1 MAKVVNTFT
10 KGKLNKD
17 LDARLVPNGEYR
29 DARNV
34 QVSKSEGP
42 DVGELENVLGNE
54 LMFNFRSD
62 IQLTNFG
69 NRCIGY
75 LVDESTSNVYLFITS
90 YTDPN
95 PSQITYNKM
104 AENAIVRYNTQQPV
118 VIGTNPKKLVEGN
131 FLNFST
137 TNPIYGVNLL
147 EGLLYWTDNRNQ
159 PRVINLNKAEA
170 QGITYYTTE
179 DQISVAKYNP
189 YEAIQLFQESALG
202 GAGTYETTM
211 KDVTSLFLPN
221 GGSVLCDGAW
231 DGNSAGA
238 GNLVSDGQGIFPQV
252 GTTIYYEDATGS
264 IVSTGSVVGGLSGFP
279 QLNASPTLGAPL
291 PDGTKLI
298 FNPNP
303 YYDKNFAGDPSYLE
317 DLFVRFSYRYRYEDN
332 EYSLMAPFTQI
343 AFIPKQDGYFM
354 YIKQDV
360 PRLSKDDQSDA
371 YRSTVVQFVE
381 NKVDEIKLIFNLPF
395 AGDNLRDA
403 LKIKDMQILIKESDG
418 LAIRIIDTITID
430 EIESQAGAT
439 SVFTYNYLSK
449 KPFKVLTTAEST
461 RVSDQIPVRAF
472 AQEISGNRVIYGNF
486 QNKHTPPKFID
497 YNVGVSEK
505 DNFNLLTGTAQVDG
519 NQTPGVGDVLVIK
532 NWTPFDGSSDIL
544 VGSEVFDNT
553 GNLLFTVT
561 GLPTPNTE
569 VTVST
574 AGTFTNNDD
583 LIFRPIGNDTTTT
596 SVVEYP
602 NSTLKQNRNYQVGI
616 VLSDRYGR
624 QSSVVLSQNDT
635 VSAIAGQN
643 FIGDTVYNAYL
654 NPSQPPGIWKGD
666 SLKVL
671 FNSTIGPSSFNR
683 STLEPGLYNGNPNSS
698 LYNPLGW
705 YSYKIVV
712 KQTEQEYY
720 NVYLPGIMAA
730 YPEDL
735 ILEENSTSH
744 AVLINDNI
752 NKVPRDLTEVGP
764 DQKQYRSSVQL
775 FGRVENTNNLLNLI
789 TPSVAGLPAFDDVG
803 EANTQYYPEIKAD
816 TVSTISV
823 LQDLFDFDPL
833 DPPRPNYFPQFYLFE
848 SNPSIARISTQKKI
862 GQVADTNYAVASGL
876 VVTAGDYA
884 GSPAGGDP
892 IQLKNING
900 TLVDN
905 MVVVSPGLPDDI
917 FVSGLG
923 AAPDEIELSQD
934 VTLVED
940 QLIQLAPGYPSNN
953 QGDPFLPGI
962 QFLSVYETSPFV
974 SNLDIYW
981 ESTTSGLISDLNN
994 LIINSTEGASGVD
1007 GFNPSDWDEG
1017 LQQPTLPAT
1026 PRFISNTN
1034 FFPVDSFGVAIDPA
1048 DITDIQLLS
1057 VTDQD
1062 NNLRSN
1068 YFELYGSIGNPFGLP
1083 SNGAIAAG
1091 TFNIS
1096 TTQDYY
1102 DNVYFTPAP
1111 GNDRLFNFYL
1121 STTTNVSGTAT
1132 LSFQFLAQGPKNVDP
1147 SFTIT
1152 PVSKVVNTD
1161 RQDTS
1166 NLFTFAG
1173 VNGADNPDLRVGNL
1187 SAQIVNIAKTFAGV
1201 TTQITE
1207 NFEDFFDLINIDV
1220 NPPTLDTAL
1229 RIADS
1234 AIDPGDYEITIEYQD
1249 ALDVDGDTVTVRLD
1263 RTTDIA
1269 AFKFATF
1276 NCDDEYSP
1284 PIDYSVLLIEV
1295 SGSPI
1300 AAQDGVYL
1308 YDNTLNGN
1316 SLNGISNGTGN
1327 VITINADQAYV
1338 VGSGDPNPCLST
1350 LWYSSTMTLEQIR
1363 NEFSSEDCVN
1373 NGNCDSSS
1381 PGWGGLSDVDISDY
1395 TVEIIGTP

>member
-1 MAKVVNTFT
+1 M
-10 KGKLNKD
+10 
-17 LDARLVPNGEYR
+17 
-29 DARNV
+29 
-34 QVSKSEGP
+34 
-42 DVGELENVLGNE
+42 
-54 LMFNFRSD
+54 
-62 IQLTNFG
+62 
-69 NRCIGY
+69 
-75 LVDESTSNVYLFITS
+75 
-90 YTDPN
+90 
-95 PSQITYNKM
+95 
-104 AENAIVRYNTQQPV
+104 
-118 VIGTNPKKLVEGN
+118 
-131 FLNFST
+131 
-137 TNPIYGVNLL
+137 
-147 EGLLYWTDNRNQ
+147 
-159 PRVINLNKAEA
+159 
-170 QGITYYTTE
+170 
-179 DQISVAKYNP
+179 
-189 YEAIQLFQESALG
+189 
-202 GAGTYETTM
+202 
-211 KDVTSLFLPN
+211 
-221 GGSVLCDGAW
+221 
-231 DGNSAGA
+231 
-238 GNLVSDGQGIFPQV
+238 
-252 GTTIYYEDATGS
+252 
-264 IVSTGSVVGGLSGFP
+264 
-279 QLNASPTLGAPL
+279 
-291 PDGTKLI
+291 
-298 FNPNP
+298 
-303 YYDKNFAGDPSYLE
+303 
-317 DLFVRFSYRYRYEDN
+317 
-332 EYSLMAPFTQI
+332 
-343 AFIPKQDGYFM
+343 
-354 YIKQDV
+354 
-360 PRLSKDDQSDA
+360 
-371 YRSTVVQFVE
+371 
-381 NKVDEIKLIFNLPF
+381 
-395 AGDNLRDA
+395 
-403 LKIKDMQILIKESDG
+403 
-418 LAIRIIDTITID
+418 
-430 EIESQAGAT
+430 
-439 SVFTYNYLSK
+439 
-449 KPFKVLTTAEST
+449 
-461 RVSDQIPVRAF
+461 
-472 AQEISGNRVIYGNF
+472 
-486 QNKHTPPKFID
+486 
-497 YNVGVSEK
+497 
-505 DNFNLLTGTAQVDG
+505 
-519 NQTPGVGDVLVIK
+519 
-532 NWTPFDGSSDIL
+532 
-544 VGSEVFDNT
+544 
-553 GNLLFTVT
+553 
-561 GLPTPNTE
+561 
-569 VTVST
+569 
-574 AGTFTNNDD
+574 
-583 LIFRPIGNDTTTT
+583 
-596 SVVEYP
+596 
-602 NSTLKQNRNYQVGI
+602 
-616 VLSDRYGR
+616 
-624 QSSVVLSQNDT
+624 
-635 VSAIAGQN
+635 
-643 FIGDTVYNAYL
+643 
-654 NPSQPPGIWKGD
+654 
-666 SLKVL
+666 
-671 FNSTIGPSSFNR
+671 
-683 STLEPGLYNGNPNSS
+683 
-698 LYNPLGW
+698 
-705 YSYKIVV
+705 
-712 KQTEQEYY
+712 
-720 NVYLPGIMAA
+720 
-730 YPEDL
+730 
-735 ILEENSTSH
+735 
-744 AVLINDNI
+744 
-752 NKVPRDLTEVGP
+752 
-764 DQKQYRSSVQL
+764 
-775 FGRVENTNNLLNLI
+775 
-789 TPSVAGLPAFDDVG
+789 
-803 EANTQYYPEIKAD
+803 
-816 TVSTISV
+816 
-823 LQDLFDFDPL
+823 
-833 DPPRPNYFPQFYLFE
+833 FE

>member
-1 MAKVVNTFT
+1 MAKVVNTFV

-17 LDARLVPNGEYR
+17 LDARLIPNGEYR

-62 IQLTNFG
+62 IQLTSFD

-75 LVDESTSNVYLFITS
+75 LVDESSSNVYLFITN

-118 VIGTNPKKLVEGN
+118 VVGTNPKKLVEGN

-159 PRVINLNKAEA
+159 PRVINLDKAEA
-170 QGITYYTTE
+170 QGITYYTSE

-189 YEAIQLFQESALG
+189 WQAIQLFQESTLSLG
-202 GAGTYETTM
+202 DYETTM

-231 DGNSAGA
+231 DGNSAVT
-238 GNLVSDGQGIFPQV
+238 GNLVSDGQGVFPPV

-264 IVSTGSVVGGLSGFP
+264 IVSTGSVVAIGSVFP

-354 YIKQDV
+354 YIKQDA

-381 NKVDEIKLIFNLPF
+381 NKVDAIKLIFNLPF
-395 AGDNLRDA
+395 SGNTLRDA

-418 LAIRIIDTITID
+418 IAIRVVDTITID
-430 EIESQAGAT
+430 EIENQAGT
-439 SVFTYNYLSK
+439 DSVFTYDYLSK

-486 QNKHTPPKFID
+486 QNKHTPPTFID

-505 DNFNLLTGTAQVDG
+505 EDFNLLTGTAQVDG
-519 NQTPGVGDVLVIK
+519 NQTIGVGDVLVIK
-532 NWTPFDGSSDIL
+532 NWTPFDGISDVLI
-544 VGSEVFDNT
+544 GSEVFDNA

-574 AGTFTNNDD
+574 AGTFINNDD
-583 LIFRPIGNDTTTT
+583 LIFKPIGADTTTT

-602 NSTLKQNRNYQVGI
+602 NSTLKQNRNYQVGV

-624 QSSVVLSQNDT
+624 QSSVILSQNDT
-635 VSAIAGQN
+635 ISAIAGQN

-654 NPSQPPGIWKGD
+654 NPNQPPGTWKGD

-671 FNSTIGPSSFNR
+671 FNSTIGPSAFNR

-698 LYNPLGW
+698 FYNPLGW

-775 FGRVENTNNLLNLI
+775 FGRVENTNNVLSLVA
-789 TPSVAGLPAFDDVG
+789 PSVAGLPAFTDVG

-862 GQVADTNYAVASGL
+862 GEVADTNYAVASGL
-876 VVTAGDYA
+876 VVAAGDYPS
-884 GSPAGGDP
+884 GNP

-900 TLVDN
+900 TFVSD
-905 MVVVSPGLPDDI
+905 MVVVSTGLPDDI
-917 FVSGLG
+917 YVSGLT
-923 AAPDEIELSQD
+923 ANPDEIELSQD
-934 VTLVED
+934 VTLAED
-940 QLIQLAPGYPSNN
+940 QLIQLAPGYPANN
-953 QGDPFLPGI
+953 EGEPYLPGI
-962 QFLSVYETSPFV
+962 QFLSVYETSPVV

-981 ESTTSGLISDLNN
+981 ESTTSGLISDLND
-994 LIINSTEGASGVD
+994 LIINSTEGAAGVD
-1007 GFNPSDWDEG
+1007 GFNPSNWDEG
-1017 LQQPTLPAT
+1017 LAEPTLPGT

-1034 FFPVDSFGVAIDPA
+1034 FFPIDSFGVAIDPA
-1048 DITDIQLLS
+1048 DITDIELLS

-1062 NNLRSN
+1062 LNVRTN
-1068 YFELYGSIGNPFGLP
+1068 YFELFGAIGNPFGLP
-1083 SNGAIAAG
+1083 TSATIAAG
-1091 TFNIS
+1091 SFNIS
-1096 TTQDYY
+1096 TTQNYY
-1102 DNVYFTPAP
+1102 DNVYYTPAP

-1121 STTTNVSGTAT
+1121 KVTTNVSGVAT
-1132 LSFQFLAQGPKNVDP
+1132 LNFEFLAQGPKNVDP
-1147 SFTIT
+1147 SFTIN

-1173 VNGADNPDLRVGNL
+1173 INGADNANLRVGNL

-1201 TTQITE
+1201 TTQITQ
-1207 NFEDFFDLINIDV
+1207 DFGDYFNLNITDA

-1229 RIADS
+1229 TIADS

-1263 RTTDIA
+1263 RTLDVN
-1269 AFKFATF
+1269 AFKFDTY
-1276 NCDDEYSP
+1276 NCDDEYT
-1284 PIDYSVLLIEV
+1284 ILEYSVLLIEI

-1300 AAQDGVYL
+1300 PAQDGVYL
-1308 YDNTLNGN
+1308 YDNTLNGD

-1338 VGSGDPNPCLST
+1338 VGSGTPNPCLYQ

-1363 NEFSSEDCVN
+1363 DEFSNEDCIN
-1373 NGNCDSSS
+1373 NGDCGSGSS
-1381 PGWGGLSDVDISDY
+1381 WGGLADVDISGY

>member
-62 IQLTNFG
+62 IQLTSFD

-118 VIGTNPKKLVEGN
+118 VVATNPKKLVEGN

-159 PRVINLNKAEA
+159 PRVINLDKAEA

-189 YEAIQLFQESALG
+189 YEPIQLFQESILSPG
-202 GAGTYETTM
+202 DYETTM
-211 KDVTSLFLPN
+211 KDVTSLVLPN
-221 GGSVLCDGAW
+221 GGTCLAGSNG
-231 DGNSAGA
+231 GA
-238 GNLVSDGQGIFPQV
+238 GWNGAANADVTDAQGVYPPI
-252 GTTIYYEDATGS
+252 GTEIYYEDVNGDIIDTGATVAFGS
-264 IVSTGSVVGGLSGFP
+264 TPPSTITSNP
-279 QLNASPTLGAPL
+279 APNPAAPL
-291 PDGTKLI
+291 PAGTKLV

-354 YIKQDV
+354 YIKQDT

-439 SVFTYNYLSK
+439 SVFTYDYLSK

-497 YNVGVSEK
+497 YNVGVSQK

-519 NQTPGVGDVLVIK
+519 NQTIGVGDVLVIK

-544 VGSEVFDNT
+544 VGSEVFDNA

-574 AGTFTNNDD
+574 AGTFINNDD

-596 SVVEYP
+596 SVIEYP
-602 NSTLKQNRNYQVGI
+602 NSTLKQNRNYQVGV

-624 QSSVVLSQNDT
+624 QSSVILSQNDT

-654 NPSQPPGIWKGD
+654 NPSQPPGIWRGD

-671 FNSTIGPSSFNR
+671 FNSTISPSSFNR
-683 STLEPGLYNGNPNSS
+683 STLEPGLYNGNANSS
-698 LYNPLGW
+698 FYNPLGW

-775 FGRVENTNNLLNLI
+775 FGRVENTNNTLNLNV
-789 TPSVAGLPAFDDVG
+789 PSVAGLPSFSDVG

-862 GQVADTNYAVASGL
+862 GQVADTNYAVASGRIPI
-876 VVTAGDYA
+876 
-884 GSPAGGDP
+884 GSGATFPAGNP
-892 IQLKNING
+892 ITLNNING
-900 TLVDN
+900 TFVND
-905 MVVVSPGLPDDI
+905 MIVTSPKIQDGVYVTNVP
-917 FVSGLG
+917 
-923 AAPDEIELSQD
+923 AANQVELSEE
-934 VTLVED
+934 VTLDDE
-940 QLIQLAPGYPSNN
+940 QLLQFAPGYPANN
-953 QGDPFLPGI
+953 EGEPYLPGL

-994 LIINSTEGASGVD
+994 LIINSTEGAAGVD
-1007 GFNPSDWDEG
+1007 GFNPSNWDEG
-1017 LQQPTLPAT
+1017 LTQPTLPGS

-1048 DITDIQLLS
+1048 DINDIQLLS

-1062 NNLRSN
+1062 TNLRSN
-1068 YFELYGSIGNPFGLP
+1068 YFELYGAPGNPFGLP
-1083 SNGAIAAG
+1083 SNPTIAAG

-1096 TTQDYY
+1096 ITTDYY
-1102 DNVYFTPAP
+1102 NNVYYTQAP

-1121 STTTNVSGTAT
+1121 SATTNVSGSAT

-1152 PVSKVVNTD
+1152 
-1161 RQDTS
+1161 
-1166 NLFTFAG
+1166 A
-1173 VNGADNPDLRVGNL
+1173 
-1187 SAQIVNIAKTFAGV
+1187 
-1201 TTQITE
+1201 
-1207 NFEDFFDLINIDV
+1207 
-1220 NPPTLDTAL
+1220 
-1229 RIADS
+1229 
-1234 AIDPGDYEITIEYQD
+1234 
-1249 ALDVDGDTVTVRLD
+1249 
-1263 RTTDIA
+1263 
-1269 AFKFATF
+1269 
-1276 NCDDEYSP
+1276 
-1284 PIDYSVLLIEV
+1284 
-1295 SGSPI
+1295 
-1300 AAQDGVYL
+1300 
-1308 YDNTLNGN
+1308 
-1316 SLNGISNGTGN
+1316 
-1327 VITINADQAYV
+1327 
-1338 VGSGDPNPCLST
+1338 
-1350 LWYSSTMTLEQIR
+1350 SS
-1363 NEFSSEDCVN
+1363 
-1373 NGNCDSSS
+1373 
-1381 PGWGGLSDVDISDY
+1381 
-1395 TVEIIGTP
+1395 